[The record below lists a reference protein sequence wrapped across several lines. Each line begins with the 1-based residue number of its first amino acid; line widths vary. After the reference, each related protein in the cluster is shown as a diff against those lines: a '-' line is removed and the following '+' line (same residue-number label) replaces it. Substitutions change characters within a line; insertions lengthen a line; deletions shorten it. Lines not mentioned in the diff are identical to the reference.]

1 MPNSFRTTCAV
12 VCLLALLTS
21 AWAQESAEGDFPSRD
36 DSLHDRIA
44 QFDEI
49 LRARH
54 WNEGVVQTQV
64 IFPPAGEERPITGN
78 HEDVCGHTAVLLAA
92 YSHRYA
98 VTKDPKHRKLA
109 DDVMEGIL
117 TLERVTGVPG
127 LVARG
132 FYKTDKPLWHEKAY
146 FFSNE
151 WHDSASMPGY
161 RWLGDLSSDKF
172 TDLFYGVGTYWE
184 ICADEAHRQ
193 IAADFLDR
201 FVGRCVDYNFK
212 LVDLDGKMTL
222 WGNFCPD
229 LPHDNLNALEMLAG
243 LKTVHRMTGKERYRA
258 AYNKLIETYHYDD
271 QAIMAKTL
279 WPDEWAVP
287 WDDNLAA
294 KSYWMLMRY
303 ETDPTLLTKYRMA
316 LNRHLF
322 SWKRLSFE
330 YGAVPYYF
338 MLYDVLTGDTVVDED
353 IRGKIDDMWPGH
365 RDMRTFTVPAPDGP
379 QRMESLEENINVD
392 EIRNYWFARHY
403 GFVES
408 PEPLPEPQVGTHA
421 WKVTHPEPSDD
432 PEAPEGMV
440 YVPAGPFIM
449 GSNFG
454 DTDESP
460 QHIATTGAFFIDT
473 YEVSHADFK
482 EFDAGYT
489 YPEGKENFPAVV
501 TWEQANAY
509 AAWAGKRLPTEA
521 EWEKAARGI
530 DGRLYPWGD
539 TYDPTFIAYD
549 VSIGRGET
557 IAKPASP
564 YGCYDMAGGAYEWTS
579 SWYQPYPGNT
589 VPCAEYGEKNKVM
602 RGGSNFNDLSMMR
615 TTHRY
620 YLPPNT
626 TGNYNTGFRC
636 AKDVK

>member
-1 MPNSFRTTCAV
+1 MPYHHIAKRVLFIVVLASGVTTV
-12 VCLLALLTS
+12 I
-21 AWAQESAEGDFPSRD
+21 AEDDGGFPSREAP
-36 DSLHDRIA
+36 LGERIER
-44 QFDEI
+44 FDEI
-49 LRARH
+49 LRERH
-54 WNEGVVQTQV
+54 WNEGVIQTQV

-78 HEDVCGHTAVLLAA
+78 HEDVCGRTAVLLAG

-98 VTKDPKHRKLA
+98 VTGDPQHRKLA
-109 DDVMEGIL
+109 DQIMEGIL

-151 WHDSASMPGY
+151 WHDSSSMPGY

-172 TDLFYGVGTYWE
+172 VDLFYGVGTYWE
-184 ICADEAHRQ
+184 ICADEKHRQ

-201 FVGRCVDYNFK
+201 FIGRCVDNNFK

-229 LPHDNLNALEMLAG
+229 LPHENLNALEMLAG
-243 LKTVHRMTGKERYRA
+243 LKTAHRITGKERYRA
-258 AYNKLIETYHYDD
+258 AYNKLIKTYHYDD
-271 QAIMAKTL
+271 QSIMAKTL

-294 KSYWMLMRY
+294 KSYWMLLRY

-322 SWKRLSFE
+322 SWNRLTFE

-338 MLYDVLTGDTVVDED
+338 MLYQVLTGDTVVDEEV
-353 IRGKIDDMWPGH
+353 REKILAMWPG
-365 RDMRTFTVPAPDGP
+365 RREMKTFTVPTEDGP
-379 QRMESLEENINVD
+379 QRMESMEEEINVD
-392 EIRNYWFARHY
+392 VIRNYWFARHY
-403 GFVES
+403 GFVDG
-408 PEPLPEPQVGTHA
+408 PEPAPEPQFGTYV
-421 WKVTHPEPSDD
+421 WKQAHPKPSND
-432 PEAPEGMV
+432 PVAPEGMV

-449 GSNFG
+449 GSDFG
-454 DTDESP
+454 DPDESP
-460 QHIATTGAFFIDT
+460 QHVATTGAFFIDV

-482 EFDAGYT
+482 KFDPGYT

-501 TWEQANAY
+501 TWEQADAY
-509 AAWAGKRLPTEA
+509 AKWAGKRLPTEA

-530 DGRLYPWGD
+530 DGRRYPWGD

-549 VSIGRGET
+549 RSIGRGET
-557 IAKPASP
+557 IANPASP
-564 YGCYDMAGGAYEWTS
+564 YGCYDMAGSAYEWTS
-579 SWYQPYPGNT
+579 SWYQPYEGNP
-589 VPCAEYGEKNKVM
+589 VSCDEYGKKNKVM
-602 RGGSNFNDLSMMR
+602 RGGSNFNDLAMMR

-626 TGNYNTGFRC
+626 TGNYNSGFRC
-636 AKDVK
+636 AKDVE